1 MMTYSVGHSDI
12 CCPLTDAMLGFVDG
26 QQTSYNETDSVTVCA
41 TLSLATERTVVATIT
56 AQDGSA
62 MRKLLK

>member
-1 MMTYSVGHSDI
+1 MI
-12 CCPLTDAMLGFVDG
+12 IFRPPTDAMLQFVDG
-26 QQTSYNETDSVTVCA
+26 QQTSYNEIDSVTVCA
-41 TLSLATERTVVATIT
+41 TLNLATERTVVATIT

>member
-1 MMTYSVGHSDI
+1 MFI
-12 CCPLTDAMLGFVDG
+12 FCPTDAMLRFVDG
-26 QQTSYNETDSVTVCA
+26 QQTSYNEIDSVTVCA